1 MIEFNTEAHPQ
12 YTRPQ
17 LGEWMGLIGVWFSEW
32 QYSHLDYGDNM
43 VQYMQDSYGFGQLY
57 RMVGKVSD
65 RGTYVSSYEDDEDL
79 DWIGRIM
86 TSKGYAYC
94 FPYGIVAIPTDD
106 GHFIIRMD

>member
-65 RGTYVSSYEDDEDL
+65 SGTYVSSYEEDEDL

-86 TSKGYAYC
+86 TAKGYAYC

-106 GHFIIRMD
+106 GHFITRMD